1 MAKLLYRKSTV
12 SLLWRNELRV
22 VLCPDQVILLG
33 LGRGMRRKVILQTI
47 LPCAALPGAP
57 VWQPALTVFEHWLQ
71 SNTIGR
77 SDVTVLLSNH
87 FVRYALMPFSEDV
100 TSRAEVQA
108 LGQAL
113 LEGIYGELA
122 RQWRVQIGEGGYG
135 EPRLVA
141 AVDTLLLDR
150 VVAML
155 RPGMLKLQ
163 AVAPHL
169 VAAYN
174 CFHDRIKESDG
185 LFAVVETG
193 QMMVIAFNSGQLSGV
208 RRVPLNGALGEQI
221 PGLLQREALTSGLD
235 WATVPVYLHVVG
247 NPDFKLPDDD
257 RMRIHCLRHAAQA
270 GTTLSADV
278 RFDMAHAG
286 GYA

>member
-1 MAKLLYRKSTV
+1 M
-12 SLLWRNELRV
+12 SLSWRNELRV

-33 LGRGMRRKVILQTI
+33 LGRGLRRKVILQTI
-47 LPCAALPGAP
+47 LPCAALLGAP
-57 VWQPALTVFEHWLQ
+57 VWQPALTAFEHWLQ

-77 SDVTVLLSNH
+77 ADVTVLLSNH
-87 FVRYALMPFSEDV
+87 FVRYALMPFSDDV
-100 TSRAEVQA
+100 TSRAEAQA

-122 RQWRVQIGEGGYG
+122 RQWRVQIGDGRYG

-150 VVAML
+150 IAATL
-155 RPGMLKLQ
+155 RPGMLRLQ
-163 AVAPHL
+163 AVTPHL

-174 CFHDRIKESDG
+174 CFHARIKEADG

-208 RRVPLNGALGEQI
+208 RRVPLNGALNEQL
-221 PGLLQREALTSGLD
+221 PNLLQREALTSGLD
-235 WATVPVYLHVVG
+235 WATAPVYLYVVG
-247 NPDFKLPDDD
+247 KPDFKLPNDDG
-257 RMRIHCLRHAAQA
+257 MHIHCLRHAEQTGASL
-270 GTTLSADV
+270 GADV